1 VLLSKGAKGSPED
14 RQALYHSRVFFIDGS
29 ASNIFKRG
37 ITVVKHI
44 VFWKLKKSALGR
56 SKAENAQLI
65 KEKLE
70 ALNGRIPGLL
80 SLEVGLDF
88 SQTKSSADVAAYCT
102 FANREDLG
110 NYLVHPE
117 HEAVVPFIV
126 KVSGE
131 LRVAD
136 YEV

>member
-1 VLLSKGAKGSPED
+1 M
-14 RQALYHSRVFFIDGS
+14 
-29 ASNIFKRG
+29 
-37 ITVVKHI
+37 TVVKHI
-44 VFWKLKKSALGR
+44 VFWTLKKKALGK
-56 SKAENAQLI
+56 SKAENARLI

-80 SLEVGLDF
+80 SLEVGFDF
-88 SQTKSSADVAAYCT
+88 SKTGKSADIALNCT

-117 HEAVVPFIV
+117 HEAVVPYIMKTV
-126 KVSGE
+126 KKF
-131 LRVAD
+131 RMAD